1 MGSRTAK
8 IAAAVVALVAV
19 VVMAAVVTRPDAI
32 DVMPTVDEDTPVP
45 YNPKYP
51 TTTVQAP

>member
-1 MGSRTAK
+1 MGSRMVK

-19 VVMAAVVTRPDAI
+19 MVMVMVLTRPDVI

>member
-1 MGSRTAK
+1 MVK

-19 VVMAAVVTRPDAI
+19 LVIVVTLSRPDAI

-45 YNPKYP
+45 YDPKYP

>member
-1 MGSRTAK
+1 MVK

-19 VVMAAVVTRPDAI
+19 MVMVMVLTRPDVI